1 MWTRLAK
8 EKDNNNN
15 DKVSKDGKLDKY
27 ERITTT
33 TTRWARM
40 ASWTSTTRW
49 CQICW
54 CWAIGNKLVLSTTG
68 SENRASLSQLR
79 LRTINVEAPEVGA
92 HHLRHY
98 FLCVSINHILIHSG
112 VQCSHENLDIICE
125 NNYNG
130 TLHKKKPALALKL
143 LLQTRKSILINLYTF
158 MEIFYPQNFYSTGR
172 PRKCADC
179 GTERWGCENDDTMT
193 GQLKSAIKLIYAP
206 GGWRDLDNLGT
217 TKVCLALHQEMELLG
232 CYINFIKNQIFG

>member
-1 MWTRLAK
+1 MCFHQSYFNTQWGPVFPWEPWHNMWK
-8 EKDNNNN
+8 
-15 DKVSKDGKLDKY
+15 
-27 ERITTT
+27 
-33 TTRWARM
+33 
-40 ASWTSTTRW
+40 
-49 CQICW
+49 
-54 CWAIGNKLVLSTTG
+54 
-68 SENRASLSQLR
+68 QLQW
-79 LRTINVEAPEVGA
+79 
-92 HHLRHY
+92 Y
-98 FLCVSINHILIHSG
+98 FT
-112 VQCSHENLDIICE
+112 Q
-125 NNYNG
+125 
-130 TLHKKKPALALKL
+130 KKPALALKL

-232 CYINFIKNQIFG
+232 CNIKFIKNQIFG